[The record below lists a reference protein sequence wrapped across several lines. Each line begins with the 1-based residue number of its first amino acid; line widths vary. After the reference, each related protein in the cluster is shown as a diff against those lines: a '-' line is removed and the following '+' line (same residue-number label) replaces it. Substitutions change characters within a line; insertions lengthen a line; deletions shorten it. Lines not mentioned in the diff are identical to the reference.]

1 MATPLLHVGDVI
13 AADLDRQGWSV
24 QRDFLAP
31 PAAAALHDRALAWW
45 RDGEFRPAYV
55 GRGPSR
61 RLDESVRTDHVRWLD
76 FATGGRFRDVYDTW
90 YEPLRQAL
98 NRRLYLGLFDFE
110 AHVTMYPPGSFYVR
124 HLDRFRDAPHR
135 AVTAILY
142 LNPAW
147 TPDDGGALRLHL
159 PGPDGGEIPHDVVPQ
174 AGTLVTFLSAEIPHE
189 VLPTRRERLSF
200 TGWFCT
206 RR

>member
-1 MATPLLHVGDVI
+1 MTPARFTLGYEVF
-13 AADLDRQGWSV
+13 ADAVLV
-24 QRDFLAP
+24 A
-31 PAAAALHDRALAWW
+31 RAQT
-45 RDGEFRPAYV
+45 V
-55 GRGPSR
+55 CC
-61 RLDESVRTDHVRWLD
+61 
-76 FATGGRFRDVYDTW
+76 
-90 YEPLRQAL
+90 
-98 NRRLYLGLFDFE
+98 LFDFE